1 MSALAAIVSSAS
13 AGATH
18 HALRAG
24 TMLSA
29 MRTLGDEIIEA
40 HETSAAGVLLA
51 MATGTHAWERDLGG
65 SATSIAARGPLAC
78 ASDARLYHR
87 DDLRR
92 ALGAS
97 TFPLSTDAELILAAY
112 EKWDVDGFTR
122 LEGDFAFV
130 LWDEA
135 RGRLVAARDFAGHR
149 MLYHAHAGDAL
160 LLATTVAG
168 LLADPRVPREL
179 DLTAIATVAA
189 GLWAHAPRTAYRA
202 IEELPAGHA
211 LIWSR
216 DSAMRTVPF
225 WRAPDSI
232 LHRRAPIAA
241 AAEELRALLVDAVR
255 ERLAPAG
262 PTGLS
267 LSGGWDSTAVGGAAT
282 VALRGSA
289 SRRLLPVSISYPEG
303 DPGREDE
310 LIRDVVAHWG
320 MGTNWLQVDSIPL
333 LADAEAS
340 ARARDLPFGHAYEQW
355 NRALSRCARAGGAR
369 VMLDGVGGDQLFQVS
384 DIYLSDL
391 FGQGRWVELARQ
403 LRQKDGAGLRD
414 LWRWAVR
421 PALPPVVQALLARAR
436 GAAPPTHHLHREPP
450 FWFTARF
457 LRTHDLVGR
466 DEAAM
471 PQLPS
476 GSRVLAETHAFL
488 RFPFFARI
496 VGTLRQFAL
505 EEGVE
510 LRSPLLDDRVMRFA
524 ARRPWSERADGRET
538 KILLRRAM
546 SGLLPDHVLAPRP
559 HRTGITSAYFLRQLR
574 GPARAFI
581 ESVLQD
587 PLLASVGMIDAPR
600 LRHAWKHVLEHD
612 DDEIGARLYFTVQ
625 AELWLRSRAAGLP
638 AVNGAIA

>member
-1 MSALAAIVSSAS
+1 MSALAAIVSATDGRVGG
-13 AGATH
+13 AGP
-18 HALRAG
+18 RAR

-29 MRTLGDEIIEA
+29 MRTLGGEIVEA
-40 HETSAAGVLLA
+40 HESKSGNVALA
-51 MATGTHAWERDLGG
+51 MATGVHGWERDLGG
-65 SATSIAARGPLAC
+65 SSTSIATRGPLVC
-78 ASDARLYHR
+78 AADARLYHR

-92 ALGAS
+92 SLGAS
-97 TFPLSTDAELILAAY
+97 PFPLTTDAELILAAY
-112 EKWDVDGFTR
+112 EKWDVDGFAR
-122 LEGDFAFV
+122 LEGDFAFA
-130 LWDEA
+130 LWDGA

-149 MLYHAHAGDAL
+149 MLYHARAGDAL
-160 LLATTVAG
+160 LIATSVAG
-168 LLADPRVPREL
+168 LLADAAVPREL

-189 GLWAHAPRTAYRA
+189 GLWAHAPSTAYRA

-216 DSAMRTVPF
+216 DSAARTVPF

-232 LHRRAPIAA
+232 LQRRQPIPAA
-241 AAEELRALLVDAVR
+241 ADELRALLVDAVR
-255 ERLAPAG
+255 ERLGPTG

-282 VALRGSA
+282 VALRGDGT
-289 SRRLLPVSISYPEG
+289 RRLFPVSISYPEG

-320 MGTNWLQVDSIPL
+320 MGTSWLPVDSIPL
-333 LADAEAS
+333 LVDAEAG

-355 NRALSRCARAGGAR
+355 NRALSRRAREGGAR

-391 FGQGRWVELARQ
+391 FGQGRWLELARQ
-403 LRQKDGAGLRD
+403 LRQKDGTGLRE

-421 PALPPVVQALLARAR
+421 PALPPFVPALIARMR
-436 GAAPPTHHLHREPP
+436 GAAPPTHHLHRDAP
-450 FWFTARF
+450 FWFTAQF

-471 PQLPS
+471 PLLPR

-488 RFPFFARI
+488 RFPFFTRI
-496 VGTLRQFAL
+496 VSTLRQFAL

-510 LRSPLLDDRVMRFA
+510 LRSPLLDDRVVRFA

-538 KILLRRAM
+538 KVLLRRAM
-546 SGLLPDHVLAPRP
+546 SGLLPDRVLAPRP

-600 LRHAWKHVLEHD
+600 LRHAWKHVMEQD

-625 AELWLRSRAAGLP
+625 AELWLRARA
-638 AVNGAIA
+638 